1 MNDQIIPAFSVSSL
15 PLEALANQ
23 VARDREA
30 LNLQPPRWTAP
41 TFGPDGRPMVD
52 VAIIGAGMCGIAA
65 AAALI
70 ARGVSNIVLLDR
82 APDGVE
88 GPWVTIARMKT
99 LRSPKTLP
107 GIPGGLPSLSF
118 RAWYT
123 AQHGEAGW
131 EALYKISNR
140 DWQDYLTWV
149 RRTLRLPLQSEV
161 RVTRVS
167 LGAGHV
173 ALALEDAGGARVLY
187 ARRVVLATGRFGT
200 GGLDVPGFV
209 DQGLWPD
216 RAAHTGEVIDFTR
229 LSGRRVAVI
238 GAGASAWDNAAT
250 ALEHGAA
257 SVDMYCR
264 RAMLPQVNKGRGYA
278 GPAWFE
284 GWGELSPAQKWSL
297 LVYLQDLQGPPP
309 HETVLRTIRHAGFQL
324 HLATPVVQ
332 ARRSEDGVLLTL
344 PGDQSAAVD
353 FLILGT
359 GFRID
364 LMGVPELAEIVHNV
378 ALWADRYTPPPEEM
392 RSDLGL
398 FPYLGAGFELQER
411 EAGLTPE
418 LGRVHLFNH
427 AAYATFGAIASDIP
441 GAGLGAER
449 LARAISVHF
458 LKEDYAFLRAR
469 LEAFDEPELASTPFF
484 VPKEARV

>member
-1 MNDQIIPAFSVSSL
+1 MNDRITPAFSVASL
-15 PLEALANQ
+15 ESLAAQ
-23 VARDREA
+23 VAQDRET
-30 LNLQPPRWTAP
+30 LNLQPPRWTEP
-41 TFGPDGRPMVD
+41 VPGPDGRPMVD
-52 VAIIGAGMCGIAA
+52 VAIIGAGMYGIAA

-70 ARGVSNIVLLDR
+70 ARGISNLVLLDR
-82 APDGVE
+82 APAGWE
-88 GPWVTIARMKT
+88 GPWITYARMKT

-107 GIPGGLPSLSF
+107 GIPCGLPALSF

-123 AQHGEAGW
+123 AQHGEEGW
-131 EALYKISNR
+131 DALYKISNQ
-140 DWQDYLTWV
+140 DWQSYVTWV
-149 RRTLRLPLQSEV
+149 RQTLALPVQNEVQVHRL
-161 RVTRVS
+161 S
-167 LGAGHV
+167 LGVGCV
-173 ALALEDAGGARVLY
+173 VLDLEDANGRRKVY
-187 ARRVVLATGRFGT
+187 ARRVVVATGRGGT
-200 GGLDVPGFV
+200 GGLDVPSFV
-209 DQGLWPD
+209 DASLWPD
-216 RAAHTGEVIDFTR
+216 RAAHTAEAIAFKQ

-309 HETVLRTIRHAGFQL
+309 HETVLRNTRHAGFRL
-324 HLATPVVQ
+324 HLATPVMK
-332 ARRSEDGVLLTL
+332 AWRDAGGVRLSL
-344 PGDQSAAVD
+344 PGGVETEVD

-359 GFRID
+359 GFRVD
-364 LMGVPELAEIVHNV
+364 LSRVPELSEIAANV
-378 ALWADRYTPPPEEM
+378 ALWADRYTPPAAEM
-392 RSDLGL
+392 RADLGL

-411 EAGLTPE
+411 EVGLTPE
-418 LGRVHLFNH
+418 LGRIHFFNH

-441 GAGLGAER
+441 GASMGAER
-449 LARAISVHF
+449 LARAITVHF
-458 LKEDYAFLRAR
+458 LKEDFAYLRAK
-469 LEAFDEPELASTPFF
+469 LEAFDEPELVSTPFF